1 MANEPISLAVAR
13 FSGALSQRGGV
24 GVGGGVSV
32 MDVRELQKR
41 MRAIEPRMRT
51 EFVRNL
57 KAIGKPLESK
67 VKTGI
72 GTIQPLSGMLKD
84 KGRLGWGVGVPAD
97 KTLIQFRTSMGGKSL
112 TTSLLRI
119 KVSSPA
125 TVLVDMAGRSGRYVG
140 QGRRNDNASPS
151 EKRRNASP
159 AKGASFI
166 RSLNEKNGASA
177 SRRIWPSAEA
187 SLPAIRRE
195 VEIVLAN
202 AFRHF
207 NMKGL

>member
-1 MANEPISLAVAR
+1 MAKEPMSLAVAR
-13 FSGALSQRGGV
+13 FSDALSQRSGS

-41 MRAIEPRMRT
+41 MRNIEPRMRT

-57 KAIGKPLESK
+57 KSIGKPLESK

-72 GTIQPLSGMLKD
+72 GTIEPLSGMRKD
-84 KGRLGWGVGVPAD
+84 KGRLGWNVGVPAD
-97 KTLIQFRTSMGGKSL
+97 KTLIQFRTSMSGKSL

-125 TVLVDMAGRSGRYVG
+125 TVLVDMAGRSGRSVG
-140 QGRRNDNASPS
+140 EGRRNDNASPS
-151 EKRRNASP
+151 LRRRNANRN
-159 AKGASFI
+159 KGYAFI
-166 RSLNEKNGASA
+166 ASLNIKNSHTP
-177 SRRIWPSAEA
+177 SRRIWPSAED
-187 SLPAIRRE
+187 SLPGIRRE
-195 VEIVLAN
+195 VDIVLAN

>member
-1 MANEPISLAVAR
+1 MSLEVAR
-13 FSGALSQRGGV
+13 FSGALSNRAGV

-32 MDVRELQKR
+32 MNVRELQKR
-41 MRAIEPRMRT
+41 MKAIEPRMRT

-72 GTIQPLSGMLKD
+72 GTIKPLSGMLKD
-84 KGRLGWGVGVPAD
+84 KGRLGWNVGVPAD

-125 TVLVDMAGRSGRYVG
+125 TVLVDMAGRSGKSVG
-140 QGRRNDNASPS
+140 EGRRNDNASPS
-151 EKRRNASP
+151 LRRRNANRN
-159 AKGASFI
+159 KGYAFI
-166 RSLNEKNGASA
+166 ASLNIKNQHTP
-177 SRRIWPSAEA
+177 SRKIWPSAED
-187 SLPAIRRE
+187 SLPAVRHE
-195 VEIVLAN
+195 VEKVLAN
-202 AFRHF
+202 AFRYF

>member
-1 MANEPISLAVAR
+1 MAKEPISLAVAR

>member
-1 MANEPISLAVAR
+1 MAKEPISLAVAR

-84 KGRLGWGVGVPAD
+84 KGRLGWGVGMPAD

-140 QGRRNDNASPS
+140 EGRRNDNASPS

-159 AKGASFI
+159 AKGAAFI

>member
-1 MANEPISLAVAR
+1 MAKEPISLEVAR
-13 FSGALSQRGGV
+13 FSGALSNRAGV

-32 MDVRELQKR
+32 MNVRELQKR
-41 MRAIEPRMRT
+41 MKAIEPRMRT

-72 GTIQPLSGMLKD
+72 GTIKPLSGMLKD
-84 KGRLGWGVGVPAD
+84 KGRLGWNVGVPAD

-125 TVLVDMAGRSGRYVG
+125 TVLVDMAGRSGKSVG
-140 QGRRNDNASPS
+140 EGRRNDNASPS
-151 EKRRNASP
+151 LRRRNANRN
-159 AKGASFI
+159 KGYAFI
-166 RSLNEKNGASA
+166 ASLNIKNQHTP
-177 SRRIWPSAEA
+177 SRKIWPSAED
-187 SLPAIRRE
+187 SLPAVRHE
-195 VEIVLAN
+195 VEKVLAN
-202 AFRHF
+202 AFRYF

>member
-1 MANEPISLAVAR
+1 MAKEPMSLEVAR
-13 FSGALSQRGGV
+13 FSGALSQRAGA

-32 MDVRELQKR
+32 MDVREMQKR
-41 MRAIEPRMRT
+41 MKAIEPRMRT

-84 KGRLGWGVGVPAD
+84 KGRLGWGVGMPAD
-97 KTLIQFRTSMGGKSL
+97 KTLIQYRTSMSGKSL

-140 QGRRNDNASPS
+140 EGRRNDNASPS

-159 AKGASFI
+159 AKGAAFI

>member
-1 MANEPISLAVAR
+1 
-13 FSGALSQRGGV
+13 
-24 GVGGGVSV
+24 
-32 MDVRELQKR
+32 
-41 MRAIEPRMRT
+41 MRT

-84 KGRLGWGVGVPAD
+84 KGRLGWGVGMAAD

-140 QGRRNDNASPS
+140 EGRRNDNASPS

-159 AKGASFI
+159 AKGAAFI

>member
-1 MANEPISLAVAR
+1 MAKEPMSLEVAR
-13 FSGALSQRGGV
+13 FSGALSNRAGA

-41 MRAIEPRMRT
+41 MKAIEPRMRT

-84 KGRLGWGVGVPAD
+84 KGRLGWGVGMPAD
-97 KTLIQFRTSMGGKSL
+97 KTLIQYRTSMSGKSL

-140 QGRRNDNASPS
+140 EGRRNDNASPS

-159 AKGASFI
+159 AKGAAFI

-177 SRRIWPSAEA
+177 SRRIWPSADA

>member
-1 MANEPISLAVAR
+1 MAKEPISLAVAR

-32 MDVRELQKR
+32 MNVRELQKR

-84 KGRLGWGVGVPAD
+84 KGRLGWNVGVPAD

-159 AKGASFI
+159 AKGAAFI